1 MSVLPEE
8 DRIHYAIAQHKALDR
23 FPGRIELGFRNLT
36 KAEAAQLLLVLDKM
50 QMDRK
55 TALYLG
61 DAVTLDVASKPE
73 STAREFAREHGL
85 DPANLQGKAGLTNAA
100 LHEFAGEH
108 GVNIDKFT
116 GGAGHEAT

>member
-1 MSVLPEE
+1 MIE
-8 DRIHYAIAQHKALDR
+8 DRIHYAVAKHSENDQFPRR
-23 FPGRIELGFRNLT
+23 FELGFKNLT
-36 KAEAAQLLLVLDKM
+36 KGEAAQLLLVLDKM

-61 DAVTLDVASKPE
+61 DAATLDVASKPE
-73 STAREFAREHGL
+73 NTAREFAREHGL
-85 DPANLQGKAGLTNAA
+85 DPVSLQGKAGLTNAA

-116 GGAGHEAT
+116 GGVDNGAT